1 MVPAS
6 QEEDQEPQCSVP
18 RLSLLAEF
26 FFEKDAC
33 GDSDPLVRVGEYF
46 SDVSVLTYQQG

>member
-1 MVPAS
+1 MLRSETFFVGG
-6 QEEDQEPQCSVP
+6 V
-18 RLSLLAEF
+18 

-46 SDVSVLTYQQG
+46 SDVAVLTYQQG